1 MKEAAVPLYEHVFL
15 ARQDLSQAQVDAL
28 AATATEIVE
37 ANQGKV
43 TKTETWGLKNLAYK
57 IKRNRKAHFVLL
69 NIEAPAGVI
78 AELERQTA
86 INEDV
91 IRWLTV
97 RVDEH
102 ESGPSVQMRKSDRD
116 DRRAHR
122 DRAEHLPLRQV
133 ELDDPAL
140 LLAGEPARRAGDG
153 ERLGR
158 PEGPGGR
165 AGLERGD
172 PRQAARPR
180 GAGRH
185 CGDEHGG
192 EQQQGDTAHSP

>member
-1 MKEAAVPLYEHVFL
+1 MPLYEHTFL

-37 ANQGKV
+37 AGQGKV

-57 IKRNRKAHFVLL
+57 IKRNRKAHYVML
-69 NIEAPAGVI
+69 NIDAPAGVV

-102 ESGPSVQMRKSDRD
+102 ETGPSVKMRKQDRERTK
-116 DRRAHR
+116 RR
-122 DRAEHLPLRQV
+122 
-133 ELDDPAL
+133 
-140 LLAGEPARRAGDG
+140 
-153 ERLGR
+153 ER
-158 PEGPGGR
+158 E
-165 AGLERGD
+165 EY
-172 PRQAARPR
+172 
-180 GAGRH
+180 
-185 CGDEHGG
+185 
-192 EQQQGDTAHSP
+192 

>member
-28 AATATEIVE
+28 AAAATEIVE
-37 ANQGKV
+37 SNQGKV

-91 IRWLTV
+91 IRYMSV

-102 ESGPSVQMRKSDRD
+102 ETGPSVQMRKSDRERS
-116 DRRAHR
+116 RRR
-122 DRAEHLPLRQV
+122 DREEA
-133 ELDDPAL
+133 
-140 LLAGEPARRAGDG
+140 
-153 ERLGR
+153 
-158 PEGPGGR
+158 
-165 AGLERGD
+165 
-172 PRQAARPR
+172 
-180 GAGRH
+180 
-185 CGDEHGG
+185 
-192 EQQQGDTAHSP
+192 

>member
-1 MKEAAVPLYEHVFL
+1 MALYEHVFL

-57 IKRNRKAHFVLL
+57 IKRNRKAHFVML
-69 NIEAPAGVI
+69 NIEAPAGTV

-97 RVDEH
+97 RVEEH
-102 ESGPSVQMRKSDRD
+102 EAGPSVQMRKQDRERT
-116 DRRAHR
+116 RRR
-122 DRAEHLPLRQV
+122 
-133 ELDDPAL
+133 
-140 LLAGEPARRAGDG
+140 
-153 ERLGR
+153 ER
-158 PEGPGGR
+158 E
-165 AGLERGD
+165 EF
-172 PRQAARPR
+172 
-180 GAGRH
+180 
-185 CGDEHGG
+185 
-192 EQQQGDTAHSP
+192 

>member
-1 MKEAAVPLYEHVFL
+1 MPLYEHVFL

-28 AATATEIVE
+28 AAAATEIVE

-43 TKTETWGLKNLAYK
+43 VKTETWGLKSLAYK

-69 NIEAPAGVI
+69 NIEAPAGTV

-102 ESGPSVQMRKSDRD
+102 ETGPSVQMRKQDRERSK
-116 DRRAHR
+116 RR
-122 DRAEHLPLRQV
+122 
-133 ELDDPAL
+133 
-140 LLAGEPARRAGDG
+140 
-153 ERLGR
+153 ER
-158 PEGPGGR
+158 E
-165 AGLERGD
+165 EF
-172 PRQAARPR
+172 
-180 GAGRH
+180 
-185 CGDEHGG
+185 
-192 EQQQGDTAHSP
+192 

>member
-1 MKEAAVPLYEHVFL
+1 MPLYEHVFL

-28 AATATEIVE
+28 ATTATEIVE
-37 ANQGKV
+37 SNAGKV

-69 NIEAPAGVI
+69 NIEAPAGTV

-102 ESGPSVQMRKSDRD
+102 EAGPSVQMRKQDRERT
-116 DRRAHR
+116 RRR
-122 DRAEHLPLRQV
+122 DRE
-133 ELDDPAL
+133 EF
-140 LLAGEPARRAGDG
+140 
-153 ERLGR
+153 
-158 PEGPGGR
+158 
-165 AGLERGD
+165 
-172 PRQAARPR
+172 
-180 GAGRH
+180 
-185 CGDEHGG
+185 
-192 EQQQGDTAHSP
+192 

>member
-1 MKEAAVPLYEHVFL
+1 MPLYEHVFL

-37 ANQGKV
+37 TNAGKV

-69 NIEAPAGVI
+69 NIDAPAGVV

-102 ESGPSVQMRKSDRD
+102 EGGPSVMMRKSDRERTK
-116 DRRAHR
+116 RR
-122 DRAEHLPLRQV
+122 
-133 ELDDPAL
+133 
-140 LLAGEPARRAGDG
+140 
-153 ERLGR
+153 ER
-158 PEGPGGR
+158 E
-165 AGLERGD
+165 E
-172 PRQAARPR
+172 
-180 GAGRH
+180 
-185 CGDEHGG
+185 
-192 EQQQGDTAHSP
+192 SF

>member
-1 MKEAAVPLYEHVFL
+1 MPLYEHVFL

-37 ANQGKV
+37 AHQGKV

-69 NIEAPAGVI
+69 NIEAPAGTV

-102 ESGPSVQMRKSDRD
+102 ESEPSVQMRKQDRERTK
-116 DRRAHR
+116 RR
-122 DRAEHLPLRQV
+122 
-133 ELDDPAL
+133 
-140 LLAGEPARRAGDG
+140 
-153 ERLGR
+153 ER
-158 PEGPGGR
+158 E
-165 AGLERGD
+165 EF
-172 PRQAARPR
+172 
-180 GAGRH
+180 
-185 CGDEHGG
+185 
-192 EQQQGDTAHSP
+192 

>member
-1 MKEAAVPLYEHVFL
+1 MPLYEHVFL

-69 NIEAPAGVI
+69 NIEAPAGVV

-102 ESGPSVQMRKSDRD
+102 ESGPSVQMRKNE
-116 DRRAHR
+116 R
-122 DRAEHLPLRQV
+122 DRSK
-133 ELDDPAL
+133 
-140 LLAGEPARRAGDG
+140 RR
-153 ERLGR
+153 ER
-158 PEGPGGR
+158 E
-165 AGLERGD
+165 EF
-172 PRQAARPR
+172 
-180 GAGRH
+180 
-185 CGDEHGG
+185 
-192 EQQQGDTAHSP
+192 